1 MRFPVDIAVLQKSG
15 DTEYPVV
22 FFETPASDLVAVCGP
37 YRFIENDFESIMPF
51 VLRQG
56 PCQFRIPAEFTLL
69 REGARR
75 TTGLLKLSMSIEC
88 DSSIE
93 RDTYTILATIEVQ
106 NTPVYSGRPVQDFDL
121 LMGLEKSLTDVL
133 RSGAVV
139 PHRCFFCKFSDFE
152 ESTTLGNLRCYVGD
166 KTSYCLAAAE
176 VSKDAQARYII
187 FGLGSNA
194 VEDFGTCAAFEVR
207 PVPWGYRG

>member
-1 MRFPVDIAVLQKSG
+1 MRFPVDVAVLQKVG
-15 DTEYPVV
+15 DTECPVV
-22 FFETPASDLVAVCGP
+22 FFETPASDLVAICGP
-37 YRFIENDFESIMPF
+37 YRFAESDFESIMPL

-56 PCQFRIPAEFTLL
+56 PCEFRIPAEMTLL
-69 REGARR
+69 REGGRR
-75 TTGLLKLSMSIEC
+75 TTGLLKLSI
-88 DSSIE
+88 SIE
-93 RDTYTILATIEVQ
+93 RDTYTVTAIIEVQ
-106 NTPVYSGRPVQDFDL
+106 NTPDYSGRPVQELDL
-121 LMGLEKSLTDVL
+121 LKGLEKSLAEIV
-133 RSGAVV
+133 RSGVVV

-152 ESTTLGNLRCYVGD
+152 ESTTLGNLRCYVGE
-166 KTSYCLAAAE
+166 KTSYCHAAAE